1 MWGDADGWEG
11 ADMSGDAD
19 GSEGA
24 DGSGADMSGD
34 AGLETETTSEDV
46 VFTGDVAGPRYTV
59 EIII

>member
-1 MWGDADGWEG
+1 
-11 ADMSGDAD
+11 MSGDAD